1 VLAVEKA
8 YRAVVNIS
16 TERIVARGYRDP
28 FEDLLYEFYGYRR
41 APRTYTSY
49 SLGSG
54 VVVEPSGYIVTNQ
67 HVVERASRITVTL
80 TNGVKCEARY
90 VNGSAKHD
98 LAVLKIEP
106 KEPLHVAELAADED
120 LLLGETVI
128 ALGNPYGLESTISRG
143 VLSAKNRKATWE
155 GEVVF
160 EDMLQTDAAIN
171 PGNSGGPLIN
181 LDGRLIGVNTAIVA
195 EAQGIGFAIP
205 VKRVRQMLGEL
216 LTPEKG
222 KGIWFGARVGLREGR
237 LEVTHV
243 ERGSPADKA
252 GLRVG
257 DAIQQVD
264 GAAVSDVIEFEGR
277 LLRKRVG
284 QSVAI
289 VFGRAGKPFK
299 ATVTLAAVP
308 KVSGAEMAWSKLG
321 VKLQTLTPEI
331 AAELGVTA
339 GQGMVVVDVD
349 RSGPAYEAGVRRGLV
364 IARVSGADI
373 RGESELAAAL
383 AEVNTGDPVTLTVY
397 TSVRRGMF
405 LMQNADNVRV
415 TAR

>member
-1 VLAVEKA
+1 
-8 YRAVVNIS
+8 
-16 TERIVARGYRDP
+16 
-28 FEDLLYEFYGYRR
+28 
-41 APRTYTSY
+41 
-49 SLGSG
+49 
-54 VVVEPSGYIVTNQ
+54 
-67 HVVERASRITVTL
+67 
-80 TNGVKCEARY
+80 
-90 VNGSAKHD
+90 
-98 LAVLKIEP
+98 
-106 KEPLHVAELAADED
+106 
-120 LLLGETVI
+120 
-128 ALGNPYGLESTISRG
+128 
-143 VLSAKNRKATWE
+143 
-155 GEVVF
+155 
-160 EDMLQTDAAIN
+160 
-171 PGNSGGPLIN
+171 
-181 LDGRLIGVNTAIVA
+181 
-195 EAQGIGFAIP
+195 
-205 VKRVRQMLGEL
+205 
-216 LTPEKG
+216 
-222 KGIWFGARVGLREGR
+222 
-237 LEVTHV
+237 
-243 ERGSPADKA
+243 
-252 GLRVG
+252 
-257 DAIQQVD
+257 
-264 GAAVSDVIEFEGR
+264 
-277 LLRKRVG
+277 
-284 QSVAI
+284 VAI